1 MDQKEMFFTPPGVQS
16 EIRRTRHRKEV
27 PLYIITILAGIL
39 GVWYLLHQ
47 LAAETSIIEDIK
59 NFIEDIESGDDS
71 PTVVVFLGI
80 IFFIFSIIGGVGAL
94 ILFVITFL
102 VMLYKVYADQMSYS
116 IRVSENNYPEIYAK
130 VLEYSYLLGW
140 RKPPEVYVQQ
150 MNGEMNAFTCW
161 VPGRIFIQL
170 NAEIVDI
177 AYMEHKDFDTL
188 FFVMAHEFGH
198 AYLHHVQLYYTF
210 WNTFV
215 NFLPVIG
222 PYFLMPLLERSRE
235 YSADRVAQAL
245 TGGKNQIDC
254 MMLLAA
260 GRHAYKYTNVY
271 DYMAWV
277 DKRRYNIIE
286 RFARFIVNMIA
297 SHPIM
302 PYRTAAILD
311 PYRRSGKLL

>member
-1 MDQKEMFFTPPGVQS
+1 MDQRQMYFTPQNVQS
-16 EIRRTRHRKEV
+16 IIRQTRHRKEI
-27 PLYIITILAGIL
+27 PLYVITILAGII
-39 GVWYLLHQ
+39 GVICLLSQ
-47 LAAETSIIEDIK
+47 FEAETSFLNELK
-59 NFIEDIESGDDS
+59 NIFDEVNPSDSFGIAAILGMFIFI
-71 PTVVVFLGI
+71 LGI
-80 IFFIFSIIGGVGAL
+80 IGGIGAFVLFFVSYLAS
-94 ILFVITFL
+94 
-102 VMLYKVYADQMSYS
+102 LYRLYADQMSYS
-116 IRVSENNYPEIYAK
+116 IRVSEKNYPEIYAK

-150 MNGEMNAFTCW
+150 MNGELNAFTCW
-161 VPGRIFIQL
+161 VPGRVFIQL
-170 NAEIVDI
+170 NAEMVDI
-177 AYMEHKDFDTL
+177 AYLEHKDFDTL

-198 AYLHHVQLYYTF
+198 AYLHHVQIHYTI
-210 WNTFV
+210 WNTFA
-215 NFLPVIG
+215 NFIPFIG
-222 PYFLMPLLERSRE
+222 SSFLLPLLSRSRE

-260 GRHAYKYTNVY
+260 GRHAYKYADVY

-286 RFARFIVNMIA
+286 RFARFIVNMFA
-297 SHPIM
+297 DHPIM